1 MAECGSGPD
10 SVSPKLV
17 LFSTIQHLFIHGHAQ
32 VSSPRAKPIGRS
44 NLIGNNIQIAKVL

>member
-1 MAECGSGPD
+1 MAKCGSGPD
-10 SVSPKLV
+10 RVSPKLV
-17 LFSTIQHLFIHGHAQ
+17 LLTTIQHLFIHGHAQ